1 MPIHTVARPGGL
13 TAGVGGVVVAP
24 RSQPY
29 VLCGDAHGWNVNGFD
44 ARLRWPAASLVQ
56 LSCSCLVLLRG
67 CWVGVWWWERG
78 GGWLLGGCQA
88 RCWVLRDHVA
98 GWCGVS
104 GGPRLVRKLRRFP
117 AFGWGVV
124 WVWVVWVWCCSYVE
138 NCIVDASIFEFLW
151 SSC

>member
-44 ARLRWPAASLVQ
+44 ARLRWLAASLVQ

-67 CWVGVWWWERG
+67 WGWGCG
-78 GGWLLGGCQA
+78 GGNVG
-88 RCWVLRDHVA
+88 WVVA
-98 GWCGVS
+98 GWVS
-104 GGPRLVRKLRRFP
+104 GTLLGPERPHRCSVWCFWWSAPGPQTASSCWLGCVCVGRR
-117 AFGWGVV
+117 
-124 WVWVVWVWCCSYVE
+124 VWCCSYVE